1 MGRLPSKTLDIMCS
15 TRLLLLGVG
24 ILILSSGWMYPA
36 QTNIPSTE
44 GVPARPGRNLIRAGG
59 DLPSADFDL
68 PRHFV
73 DFPRILVDTERLV
86 AAATLQASLARADPQ
101 NFLFSELFL
110 ATSVGGSN
118 GARLNPKALNY
129 IQDYVKENWE
139 ELKQVRTTGG
149 PYFNLIEGVLMQY
162 DLPRELKYL
171 AVIESNL
178 KSSAVSRVGAVGPW
192 QLMPQTARDLGL
204 KVNKSVDERRNYIKS
219 TRAAALYLKDLYNQL
234 GDWLLV
240 IAAYNAGTA
249 NVSHAMHRSGSRN
262 FWDLQ
267 YYLPVESRNH
277 VKRFIGTQYVFDG
290 QGSVTTLTRE
300 EAMEQLSGSAM
311 YVFHRQ
317 LSTAEVNGSRTV
329 VISGKY
335 LSSVIARY
343 TLMDSANFSRYNPEF
358 DKIMASSNNSYD
370 LKLPVDKMNLF
381 EANKYQIL
389 TESMQQLDANDND
402 IARVTVK

>member
-1 MGRLPSKTLDIMCS
+1 MYNK
-15 TRLLLLGVG
+15 RLLLLGVT
-24 ILILSSGWMYPA
+24 ILILGSGWKYPGQEQLVSL
-36 QTNIPSTE
+36 QTDHSYSPIDT
-44 GVPARPGRNLIRAGG
+44 VRLAG
-59 DLPSADFDL
+59 ANT
-68 PRHFV
+68 V
-73 DFPRILVDTERLV
+73 
-86 AAATLQASLARADPQ
+86 QAMLLKADPRTY
-101 NFLFSELFL
+101 LFSELFL
-110 ATSVGGSN
+110 ATSIGGSN
-118 GARLNPKALNY
+118 GARLNPKALNF

-139 ELKQVRTTGG
+139 ELQLVRTTGG
-149 PYFNLIEGVLMQY
+149 PYFNLIEGILTQY

-178 KSSAVSRVGAVGPW
+178 KPSAVSRVGAVGPW

-204 KVNKSVDERRNYIKS
+204 KVNKNVDERRNYIKS

-249 NVSHAMHRSGSRN
+249 NVYHAIHHAGTRN

-267 YYLPVESRNH
+267 YYLPAESRNH
-277 VKRFIGTQYVFDG
+277 VKRFIGTQYVFEG

-300 EAMEQLSGSAM
+300 EAIEQLSGSAM

-317 LSTAEVNGSRTV
+317 LSVAEINASRTTA
-329 VISGKY
+329 ISGKY
-335 LSSVIARY
+335 ISSVIARY
-343 TLMDSANFSRYNPEF
+343 TLMDSADFNRYNPNF

-370 LKLPVDKMNLF
+370 LKLPADKMNLF

-389 TESMQQLDANDND
+389 TESMQQLDAADND
-402 IARVTVK
+402 IARVTVR